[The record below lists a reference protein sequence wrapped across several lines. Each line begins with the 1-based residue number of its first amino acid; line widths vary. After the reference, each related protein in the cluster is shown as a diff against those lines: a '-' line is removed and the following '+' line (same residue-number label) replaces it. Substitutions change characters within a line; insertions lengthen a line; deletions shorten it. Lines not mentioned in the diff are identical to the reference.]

1 MWYNKG
7 MNKTILKRT
16 KRVTQAVANERLE
29 GLKVSRES
37 RRVADN
43 YIVGKA
49 SAKPVAIK
57 IRKRYG
63 VL

>member
-1 MWYNKG
+1 

-49 SAKPVAIK
+49 SAKQVATK
-57 IRKRYG
+57 IRERYG

>member
-1 MWYNKG
+1 

-16 KRVTQAVANERLE
+16 KTVTQAVANERLE

-49 SAKPVAIK
+49 SAKQVATK
-57 IRKRYG
+57 IRERYG